1 MVDDGVGE
9 RRKGS
14 WRLDPDVG
22 EEPDYRF
29 TLANERTFLAWVR
42 TSLAL
47 LAGGVAVREFVDP
60 IEIDGA
66 RRALAA
72 FAIAVSLASVVFG
85 YRRWVGAQ
93 QAMRLGE
100 PLPVNVGIPVVAAG
114 LAALAAGA
122 GLLVLLG

>member
-1 MVDDGVGE
+1 VDGD
-9 RRKGS
+9 RPTNP

-47 LAGGVAVREFVDP
+47 LAGGVAVREFVEP
-60 IEIDGA
+60 FEVDGA

-72 FAIAVSLASVVFG
+72 FAIAVSLASIVLG

-93 QAMRLGE
+93 QAMRLGQ
-100 PLPVNVGIPVVAAG
+100 PLPANVGIPIVAAG
-114 LAALAAGA
+114 LAVLAAA
-122 GLLVLLG
+122 SGLLVVVG

>member
-1 MVDDGVGE
+1 MDGD
-9 RRKGS
+9 RPS
-14 WRLDPDVG
+14 NPWRLDPHVG

-47 LAGGVAVREFVDP
+47 LAGGVAVREFVEP
-60 IEIDGA
+60 FEVEGA
-66 RRALAA
+66 RRSLAA
-72 FAIAVSLASVVFG
+72 FAIAVSLASIVLG

-93 QAMRLGE
+93 QAMRLGQ
-100 PLPVNVGIPVVAAG
+100 PLPDNVGIPIVAAG
-114 LAALAAGA
+114 LAVLAAAA

>member
-1 MVDDGVGE
+1 MGDDGVGD
-9 RRKGS
+9 RRRRS
-14 WRLDPDVG
+14 WWLDPDVG
-22 EEPDYRF
+22 DEPDYRF

-60 IEIDGA
+60 FEVEGA
-66 RRALAA
+66 RRGLAA

-100 PLPVNVGIPVVAAG
+100 PLPGNVGIPVVAAG
-114 LAALAAGA
+114 LALLAATT